1 MVDSLF
7 DVIRGLL
14 RSILVDEEGLVTL
27 GLLVVA
33 WRWYTSSFLAPDV
46 LISDE
51 RSLTRLEDAFSGVA
65 MLVLFFLPV

>member
-51 RSLTRLEDAFSGVA
+51 GPLTRLEDAFSGVA
-65 MLVLFFLPV
+65 MLVLLFLP